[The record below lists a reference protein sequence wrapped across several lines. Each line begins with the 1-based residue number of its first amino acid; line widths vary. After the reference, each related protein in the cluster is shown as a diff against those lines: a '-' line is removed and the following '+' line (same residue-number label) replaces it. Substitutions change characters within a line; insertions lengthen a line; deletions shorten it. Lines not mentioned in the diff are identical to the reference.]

1 MTLNTPSFAKSAVL
15 IAMTSLMSIAMAG
28 EIKPFDQKD
37 FDALTAAGKPVV
49 LDISATWCP
58 TCKAQKPIIDGLMKQ
73 PAYKDITLMTI
84 DFDTAKPTLKKFKVN
99 MQSTLVAFKGANEVG
114 RSVGDTTPA
123 GLEGLIKKTV
133 N

>member
-1 MTLNTPSFAKSAVL
+1 MKFTKSAAL
-15 IAMTSLMSIAMAG
+15 LALFSLMSLAMAG
-28 EIKPFDQKD
+28 EIKPFNQQE
-37 FDALTAAGKPVV
+37 FDKLTHEGKPVV

-58 TCKAQKPIIDGLMKQ
+58 TCKEQKPIIDGLMKQ
-73 PAYKDITLMTI
+73 PAYKDVTLMTI
-84 DFDTAKPTLKKFKVN
+84 DFDSAKPTLKKFKVT
-99 MQSTLVAFKGANEVG
+99 MQSTLVAFKGDKEVG

>member
-1 MTLNTPSFAKSAVL
+1 MKFAKSAAL
-15 IAMTSLMSIAMAG
+15 LALASLASIAMAG
-28 EIKPFDQKD
+28 EIKPFSQKE
-37 FDALTAAGKPVV
+37 FDALTHEGKPVV

-58 TCKAQKPIIDGLMKQ
+58 TCKEQKPIIDGLMKQ
-73 PAYKDITLMTI
+73 PAYKDVTLLTI
-84 DFDTAKPTLKKFKVN
+84 DFDSAKSTLKKFKVS
-99 MQSTLVAFKGANEVG
+99 MQSTLVAFKGEKEVG